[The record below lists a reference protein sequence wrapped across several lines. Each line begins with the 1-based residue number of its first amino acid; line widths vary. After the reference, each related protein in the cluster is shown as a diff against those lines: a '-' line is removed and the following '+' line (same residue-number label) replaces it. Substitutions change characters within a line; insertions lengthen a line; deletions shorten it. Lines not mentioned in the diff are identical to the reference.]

1 MTDLLDLNGD
11 EPIPFS
17 EEAGIE
23 FLEELPV
30 IDFEDEGPSLSEE
43 EEPEGDPLSPQ
54 AKAVDPVQMY
64 LKEMGSYPLLTRE
77 GEVEVAKR
85 IESGKEA
92 ILRIVL
98 NCPLA
103 IKEIIALGEALRA
116 GNLRVSEI
124 TNEID
129 EEGESS
135 KKERYQKRR
144 LLYLMDKIRK
154 ETEAVR
160 RLQKRWKALKKSTS
174 KKKREAE
181 IQKKQEEILHLFKQ
195 VHLKEGQIER
205 IIKKLKQLNLQLE
218 KAQQELR
225 RYRGSAGFFD
235 SGGKT
240 SKRSSKG
247 TKSKGQGERGRILR
261 HLREK
266 IRKIELECGLPSSEL
281 REAIRSIEK
290 AEIQVKEAKTELIKA
305 NLRLVISIA
314 KRYMNRGLHFLDLIQ
329 EGNIGL
335 MRAVEKFEYRRGYKF
350 GTYATW
356 WVRQAITR
364 AIADQART
372 IRIPVHMIEV
382 INKLNRISQSLVQ
395 EMGRE
400 PTLEEIAEKM
410 GVSLSHLQKILKAT
424 KKTISLETP
433 VGDEEESR
441 LEDFIED
448 KESLS
453 PQDATI
459 SSNLMKQIQHVFSTL
474 DKREEKILRMRFGIG
489 EEHDH
494 TLEEVGQEF
503 KVTRER
509 IRQIEEKALKKLRHP
524 SRAEKL
530 KSFTEL

>member
-1 MTDLLDLNGD
+1 MENRDPEMTDLLEFNGD
-11 EPIPFS
+11 DPAPLS
-17 EEAGIE
+17 EDLGIE
-23 FLEELPV
+23 FLDELPV
-30 IDFEDEGPSLSEE
+30 IDLEEEGPSLSED
-43 EEPEGDPLSPQ
+43 EEPEADSLNSQ
-54 AKAVDPVQMY
+54 VKSVDPVQIY

-85 IESGKEA
+85 IESGKEE

-98 NCPLA
+98 NCPVA
-103 IKEIIALGEALRA
+103 IQEIIALGEGLRM
-116 GNLRVSEI
+116 GNMRVGEI
-124 TNEID
+124 TSEVED
-129 EEGESS
+129 EGDMVRE
-135 KKERYQKRR
+135 ERYLKRR
-144 LLYLMDKIRK
+144 LLYLIDKIRR
-154 ETEAVR
+154 ETEALR
-160 RLQKRWKALKKSTS
+160 KLQRRWKTLKRSAS
-174 KKKREAE
+174 KRAIEAE
-181 IQKKQEEILHLFKQ
+181 IQKKQEEVIRLFKRIN
-195 VHLKEGQIER
+195 LKEGQIDRIVER
-205 IIKKLKQLNLQLE
+205 LKQFHIELE
-218 KAQQELR
+218 KAHQEWR
-225 RYRGSAGFFD
+225 KVGEPRPTV
-235 SGGKT
+235 GGQ
-240 SKRSSKG
+240 RA
-247 TKSKGQGERGRILR
+247 RIAR
-261 HLREK
+261 HLQQR
-266 IRKIELECGLPSSEL
+266 IRQIERECGLSSREL
-281 REAIRSIEK
+281 KEAIRSIER
-290 AEIQVKEAKTELIKA
+290 AEHQVREAKTELIKA

-314 KRYMNRGLHFLDLIQ
+314 KRYMNRGLQFLDLIQ

-356 WVRQAITR
+356 WVRQAIPR

-382 INKLNRISQSLVQ
+382 INKLNRVSQALVQ
-395 EMGRE
+395 EIGRE
-400 PTLEEIAEKM
+400 PTLEEIAERM

-433 VGDEEESR
+433 IGDEEESR
-441 LEDFIED
+441 LEDFIVD
-448 KESLS
+448 KDSLS

-459 SSNLMKQIQHVFSTL
+459 SANLTKQIQHVFSTL

-530 KSFTEL
+530 RSFMEC